1 MSVRDRHLT
10 ERQYTDTMLLIGADH
25 VAAAAGGDAIALLL
39 VPILWVLGVIVFVA
53 FKLHSR

>member
-10 ERQYTDTMLLIGADH
+10 ERQYTDMMLVIGADH
-25 VAAAAGGDAIALLL
+25 VAAAAGGDAIAFLL

-53 FKLHSR
+53 VKLHSR